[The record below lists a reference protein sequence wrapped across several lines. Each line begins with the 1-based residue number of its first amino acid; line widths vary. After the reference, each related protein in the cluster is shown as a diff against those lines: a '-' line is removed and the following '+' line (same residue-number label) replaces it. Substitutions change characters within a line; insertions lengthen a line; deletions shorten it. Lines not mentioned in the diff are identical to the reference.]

1 MSEGVR
7 RPTGHVFRVE
17 RKRGPVWYA
26 EYRLLDGRQEQRKLG
41 PAWTERG
48 RPAAGHFTKRLAED
62 WLRDTLDEARR
73 GTLAEPVRT
82 GATFADAAAEWLR
95 YVEHDRD
102 VKPSTL
108 SDYRSVAGRLVQEFG
123 SLAIEEVSAR
133 RIEEWRARLGAGR
146 DRPLS
151 NRTRNKSL
159 TILGGIMERARKL
172 YGLPSNPV
180 RNVEKLRERYDA
192 TSFAF
197 LLARR
202 GPVEKLHAYALD
214 PEHRSGRHEARVFS
228 SVLGIEQHDWEYLR
242 DQIPARVAAG
252 PVTAIRPSPP
262 WGTEYEVRV
271 AIDGLNGVTHPI
283 ITGWLLPSD
292 GPPRLITAYVEL
304 PRRV

>member
-1 MSEGVR
+1 MAVVARAAIVCYPGSASVPGALSSHLSTFEKDQQRGAVGLLDLRWSVESRNVSPICPRIGDMSEGVR

-26 EYRLLDGRQEQRKLG
+26 KYRLLDGRQEQRKLG

-48 RPAAGHFTKRLAED
+48 RPAAGNFTKRLAED

-108 SDYRSVAGRLVQEFG
+108 SEYRSVAGRLVQEFG

-159 TILGGIMERARKL
+159 TILGGIMDGPASSWPAVQPRAQRREVARTLGRDQLRLFARPTRSRREAPRVRAR
-172 YGLPSNPV
+172 S
-180 RNVEKLRERYDA
+180 
-192 TSFAF
+192 
-197 LLARR
+197 
-202 GPVEKLHAYALD
+202 
-214 PEHRSGRHEARVFS
+214 
-228 SVLGIEQHDWEYLR
+228 
-242 DQIPARVAAG
+242 
-252 PVTAIRPSPP
+252 
-262 WGTEYEVRV
+262 
-271 AIDGLNGVTHPI
+271 
-283 ITGWLLPSD
+283 
-292 GPPRLITAYVEL
+292 
-304 PRRV
+304 